1 MWIRSQDKKMLGNYQ
16 SFWIEGNSIYA
27 ETTNPKY
34 RDCLGTY
41 ESKERA
47 IEVLDEIQM
56 QIQSC
61 TETTIADIKR
71 LPVFEM
77 PKE

>member
-1 MWIRSQDKKMLGNYQ
+1 MWIRSQDKTLLGNYQ
-16 SFWIEGNSIYA
+16 FLWVDENSIYA
-27 ETTNPKY
+27 ESSNPKY
-34 RDCLGTY
+34 TDCLGIY

-61 TETTIADIKR
+61 TKTIIGNTER
-71 LPVFEM
+71 IPVYEM
-77 PKE
+77 PEK